1 MLLSIKSYCG
11 LLFAVKVLFLL
22 FLCPIAIANSSQA
35 LAEKL
40 VNESQEKMQVHLPE
54 ANALK
59 IGAEASAAQILK
71 GGSGGCSLA
80 CIKPDEPES
89 IESVEIKAEDTSKI
103 LVFIS
108 LSMPSESLKR
118 LFTEAEQQKAV
129 LVLRG
134 LKNNSF
140 KETAQV
146 LRELS
151 VSASIDP
158 NLFDKH
164 QITVVPTFVYLKND
178 EAANPHGNV
187 NLKNDETLTLRGNV
201 SLSYALEKFKGVQ

>member
-1 MLLSIKSYCG
+1 M
-11 LLFAVKVLFLL
+11 LFAVKVLFLL
-22 FLCPIAIANSSQA
+22 FLCPIAFANVPEDW
-35 LAEKL
+35 AEKL
-40 VNESQEKMQVHLPE
+40 VNESQAKMEVHLPE

-59 IGAEASAAQILK
+59 IGAETYLTQVLK
-71 GGSGGCSLA
+71 ESSGGCSLA
-80 CIKPDEPES
+80 CIKPDEPTS
-89 IESVEIKAEDTSKI
+89 IDNVEIKAEDTSKI

-118 LFTEAEQQKAV
+118 LFAEAEQQKAV

-146 LRELS
+146 LGELRI
-151 VSASIDP
+151 SASIDP

-164 QITVVPTFVYLKND
+164 QVTGVPTFV
-178 EAANPHGNV
+178 NV
-187 NLKNDETLTLRGNV
+187 KNDETLTLRGNV

>member
-1 MLLSIKSYCG
+1 MLYH
-11 LLFAVKVLFLL
+11 VKFFFLL
-22 FLCPIAIANSSQA
+22 MLSPIAIANSSQE

-40 VNESQEKMQVHLPE
+40 VNESQAQMQTHLPE

-59 IGAEASAAQILK
+59 IGAETSAAQLLK
-71 GGSGGCSLA
+71 GGTSGCSLA
-80 CIKPDEPES
+80 CIKPDEPSMQEEL
-89 IESVEIKAEDTSKI
+89 IPQAQPDNKVLI
-103 LVFIS
+103 FIS
-108 LSMPSESLKR
+108 FSMPSDSLKS
-118 LFTEAEQQKAV
+118 LFLEAEQQKAV

-178 EAANPHGNV
+178 ENV
-187 NLKNDETLTLRGNV
+187 TLSGNV
-201 SLSYALEKFKGVQ
+201 SLIYALEKFKGVQ

>member
-1 MLLSIKSYCG
+1 M
-11 LLFAVKVLFLL
+11 LFALKVLFLL
-22 FLCPIAIANSSQA
+22 FLCPIAFANVPEDW
-35 LAEKL
+35 AEKL
-40 VNESQEKMQVHLPE
+40 VNESQAQMQTHLPE

-59 IGAEASAAQILK
+59 IGAETSAAQLLK
-71 GGSGGCSLA
+71 GGTSGCSLA

-89 IESVEIKAEDTSKI
+89 QEGLTPQAESDNKI
-103 LVFIS
+103 LIFIS

-187 NLKNDETLTLRGNV
+187 NLKNEEPLTLRGNV